1 MVPLSAGRRR
11 TGRARRVGSVTR
23 AYRAELVAYQSEPE
37 ARMYHLGD
45 AFGLA
50 ADEVQ
55 GWARER
61 ALCVAETLG
70 DDDEVAGV
78 FRDWSGEA
86 ARDETRRR
94 LENGEPLFRHHVG
107 RDCAWEL
114 TLRPV
119 PVTGDRSGTERRE
132 ETSHGMGNR

>member
-1 MVPLSAGRRR
+1 M
-11 TGRARRVGSVTR
+11 RRVW
-23 AYRAELVAYQSEPE
+23 AYRAELVAYQSGPE

-45 AFGLA
+45 AFALRP
-50 ADEVQ
+50 DEVQ

-70 DDDEVAGV
+70 TGDDAEA
-78 FRDWSGEA
+78 FRAWSGEA
-86 ARDETRRR
+86 VRQETRHR
-94 LENGEPLFRHHVG
+94 LERGEPLFRHHVG

-119 PVTGDRSGTERRE
+119 PVAARENDATRHGTTRRE
-132 ETSHGMGNR
+132 GTRHGMGNG